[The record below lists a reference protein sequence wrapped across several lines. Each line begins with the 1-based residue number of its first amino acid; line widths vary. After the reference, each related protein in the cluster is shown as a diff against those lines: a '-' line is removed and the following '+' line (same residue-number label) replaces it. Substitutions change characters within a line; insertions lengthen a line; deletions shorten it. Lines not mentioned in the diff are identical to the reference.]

1 LVSGY
6 RLFGIEEKSGLEQK
20 GIVLVSKKN
29 LAWLLL
35 VTTFSKQVCPNNKKR
50 NKWPWNIMHQQGLSD
65 PMSLGGAKE
74 YFKKAESNL

>member
-1 LVSGY
+1 MVVVGNE
-6 RLFGIEEKSGLEQK
+6 F
-20 GIVLVSKKN
+20 
-29 LAWLLL
+29 
-35 VTTFSKQVCPNNKKR
+35 FKQVCPNNKKR